1 MLAAEPEEESDDRQ
15 LVHSG
20 LLAFS
25 PPRFHHPCGCIERRR
40 EADSFTDLRTQGPVD
55 TLPPIPSFP
64 GLFVLLRGGLLF
76 PGLPVALGAI
86 RSSNSSTSSRISSF
100 IVFHLHSLLGSRQKN
115 RDTDR

>member
-1 MLAAEPEEESDDRQ
+1 MHARF
-15 LVHSG
+15 
-20 LLAFS
+20 LAFS
-25 PPRFHHPCGCIERRR
+25 PPRRHCNCGGGKRRG
-40 EADSFTDLRTQGPVD
+40 EGDTLMGLRAQGPVD

-115 RDTDR
+115 RDTDRVSFA